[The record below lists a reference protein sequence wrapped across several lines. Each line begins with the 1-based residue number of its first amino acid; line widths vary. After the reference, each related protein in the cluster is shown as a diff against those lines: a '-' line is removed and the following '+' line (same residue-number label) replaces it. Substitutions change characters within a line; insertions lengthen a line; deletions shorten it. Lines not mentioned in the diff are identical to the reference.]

1 MFVLCSQ
8 RTQHHGALSVLL
20 KNEKTFQVSL
30 CLPTK
35 PVSQGLFVNW
45 DLPVDLSSSQSP
57 GLQAPHQASL
67 LQERMGGR
75 HMSVFSAPVM
85 SGPRK
90 VAWAES
96 KVSSSTSF
104 LEFIKLIHCCQHG
117 APSLMVSTVKCL
129 FRHVIG

>member
-1 MFVLCSQ
+1 MLFM
-8 RTQHHGALSVLL
+8 
-20 KNEKTFQVSL
+20 NEKTFQVSL
-30 CLPTK
+30 CLQTMQM
-35 PVSQGLFVNW
+35 SQGLFVNW
-45 DLPVDLSSSQSP
+45 ALPGDLSSP
-57 GLQAPHQASL
+57 GLQAPQQASL

-85 SGPRK
+85 SGLGK

-96 KVSSSTSF
+96 TVSSSPSV
-104 LEFIKLIHCCQHG
+104 LEFIKLIHCCRHG